1 METKKN
7 GVLGSLD
14 LAGTKSINNIF
25 ANNRVKDS
33 TKNKL
38 WKINF
43 KTHSLS
49 HSPSNNSNY
58 LVYPLL
64 IDIYMKQSHLYFLLR
79 RRTNTK
85 ILSELLMQKQLFFK
99 NTVVKVSTNRF

>member
-1 METKKN
+1 MNSKKYGNKKN

-38 WKINF
+38 
-43 KTHSLS
+43 
-49 HSPSNNSNY
+49 
-58 LVYPLL
+58 
-64 IDIYMKQSHLYFLLR
+64 
-79 RRTNTK
+79 
-85 ILSELLMQKQLFFK
+85 
-99 NTVVKVSTNRF
+99 